1 MQISYKICR
10 KIPIFAT
17 LKCKENMKLEHLS
30 IVNYKNI
37 REAEIDF
44 SGGVNCLVGNNG
56 MGKTNLLDAIYYL
69 SFCKSLNALPDSQVI
84 THGEEFFMLSGQFE
98 LNGQPED
105 IRCGYKLKSRK
116 SFKRG
121 GKEYTRLSDHI
132 GLLPIVT
139 LTPADSELI
148 QGGSEE
154 RRRLMDMIIS
164 QFDREY
170 LHQLIS
176 YQKLI
181 VQRNRLLKQFLEG
194 GGYNQALLQI
204 FDEQLAPLAD
214 YIHKKRAS
222 FIVEILP
229 NFQSYYDFLSD
240 SREKVDITYQSGLNE
255 MSFEEGMAANALAD
269 RKSGYTN
276 FGIHK
281 DDFLFSINDNSVK
294 RFGSQGQQK
303 SFALALKLAQFD
315 YVFAQKGIKPIL
327 LLDDI
332 FDKLDRRRIAH
343 LLDLVGKDHF
353 GQVFITDTDEHRIAE
368 ILESHHIDNVIFPL
382 SRTAK

>member
-1 MQISYKICR
+1 MILREISI
-10 KIPIFAT
+10 
-17 LKCKENMKLEHLS
+17 L
-30 IVNYKNI
+30 NYKNI
-37 REAEIDF
+37 AQADL
-44 SGGVNCLVGNNG
+44 SLSPKMNCLIGQNG
-56 MGKTNLLDAIYYL
+56 EGKTNFLDAIHFL
-69 SFCKSLNALPDSQVI
+69 SLCKSSTTSLDSACI
-84 THGEEFFMLSGQFE
+84 RHGEEFCVLQGHFE
-98 LNGQPED
+98 RED
-105 IRCGYKLKSRK
+105 GVREEIYLGM
-116 SFKRG
+116 KRG
-121 GKEYTRLSDHI
+121 EKKQLKRNKKPYKRLAEHI
-132 GLLPIVT
+132 GLIPLVMVSPYDNDIIN
-139 LTPADSELI
+139 E
-148 QGGSEE
+148 GSEV
-154 RRRLMDMIIS
+154 RRRFFDMIIS

-194 GGYNQALLQI
+194 GGYNQTLLQI

-214 YIHKKRAS
+214 YIHQKRAS

-269 RKSGYTN
+269 SKSGYTN

-281 DDFLFSINDNSVK
+281 DDFLFTINDNSVK

-315 YVFAQKGIKPIL
+315 YVFTQKGIKPIL

-332 FDKLDRRRIAH
+332 FDKLDSRRIAH

-368 ILESHHIDNVIFPL
+368 ILESHHINNVIFPL
-382 SRTAK
+382 SRTGK